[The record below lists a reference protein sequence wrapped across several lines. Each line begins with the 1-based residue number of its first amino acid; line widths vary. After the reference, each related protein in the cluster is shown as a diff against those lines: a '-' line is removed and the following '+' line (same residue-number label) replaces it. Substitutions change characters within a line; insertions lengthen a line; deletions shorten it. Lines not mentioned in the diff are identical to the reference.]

1 MIGYLGKAF
10 TGLGKAFTGLGKGI
24 LGAGKLG
31 LKALHP
37 LFGID
42 IATSGFRDVLGKYTN
57 FDKNIFNSG
66 FGGSFM
72 NNRYTFQNAFKNLTK
87 MSAELNK
94 TAQRRRYYR
103 NARAGGVGRAAQQA
117 ANASRQQLSR
127 LERLTRGA
135 RNVANLLNDVD
146 RSIQSGIHLYDYG
159 RIGADRLG
167 ALISLLKPQP
177 QPPVGKYLMYGL
189 LGAGGLLGG
198 YNLWKKKQEE
208 ERKRI
213 LGNELYNR
221 YLYYRMYPLQK
232 TSGILDTI
240 GKYVGTAATALKEYA
255 VENPLKSLALGAG
268 AALAGK
274 ELYDIATMKQDFAYP
289 NEDQLFQVVEMLQQ
303 ADPYLQTVSKADIYS
318 ALKSIAMYNPLIV
331 RDPGA
336 VASIVK
342 QVISYGGV
350 SPDLI
355 ALLTKS
361 YKDYVGAT
369 ATLKKMQPGVVGSA
383 IKSVGS
389 MLF

>member
-1 MIGYLGKAF
+1 MIGY
-10 TGLGKAFTGLGKGI
+10 LGKAFTGLGKGI

-37 LFGID
+37 LFTID

-72 NNRYTFQNAFKNLTK
+72 NNRHTFQNAFKNLTK

-94 TAQRRRYYR
+94 T
-103 NARAGGVGRAAQQA
+103 AQQA